1 MKIENDSN
9 LGNKKVFSENLEY
22 YLNKHDM
29 QKKELAQKIG
39 VGQST
44 VTDWT
49 KARAYP
55 RMDKVQKMAEVFG
68 IEMSDLVEIR
78 GIESK
83 TYVLKEAQKI
93 ADDLVENP
101 ESLALYQ
108 EIKKLTSTNKAIVM
122 ALIKSLNGG
131 DK

>member
-9 LGNKKVFSENLEY
+9 LGNKKVFAENLEY
-22 YLNKHDM
+22 YLSKHDM
-29 QKKELAQKIG
+29 QQKELAQKLG

-44 VTDWT
+44 VTDWI

-55 RMDKVQKMAEVFG
+55 RMDKVQKMAEIFG
-68 IEMSDLVEIR
+68 VEMSDLVEVR

-93 ADDLVENP
+93 ADDLVANP

-108 EIKKLTSTNKAIVM
+108 EIKKLSSTNKAIVM
-122 ALIKSLNGG
+122 ALINSLNGG
-131 DK
+131 K

>member
-22 YLNKHDM
+22 YLNKYDM

-44 VTDWT
+44 VTDWS

-55 RMDKVQKMAEVFG
+55 RMDKVQKIAEVFG

-93 ADDLVENP
+93 ADDLVANP

-108 EIKKLTSTNKAIVM
+108 EIKKLSSTNKAIVM
-122 ALIKSLNGG
+122 ALINSLNGG
-131 DK
+131 K

>member
-9 LGNKKVFSENLEY
+9 LGNKKVLAENLEY
-22 YLNKHDM
+22 YLNKYDM
-29 QKKELAQKIG
+29 QKKELAQRIG

-44 VTDWT
+44 VTDWC

-55 RMDKVQKMAEVFG
+55 RMDKVQKVAEVFG

-78 GIESK
+78 GIENK

-93 ADDLVENP
+93 AVDLVENP

-108 EIKKLTSTNKAIVM
+108 EIKKLSSTNKAIVM
-122 ALIKSLNGG
+122 ALINSLNGG
-131 DK
+131 NK

>member
-9 LGNKKVFSENLEY
+9 LGNKQVFSENLEY
-22 YLNKHDM
+22 YLNKHNM
-29 QKKELAQKIG
+29 QKKELAQKLR

-44 VTDWT
+44 VTDWS

-55 RMDKVQKMAEVFG
+55 RMDKVQKIAEIFG

-83 TYVLKEAQKI
+83 TYVVKESQKI

-108 EIKKLTSTNKAIVM
+108 EIKKLSSTNKAIVM
-122 ALIKSLNGG
+122 ALINSLNGG
-131 DK
+131 NK